1 MTDYG
6 IGIACKKL
14 RKYLGISQLALAAE
28 IDVSCDSIWKWER
41 GYQNPTWAHV
51 EKLET
56 FFNEAFGLKPL
67 PRAKISG
74 EVVRKFRRHFRL
86 RQKDLAAEIGA
97 YAWQMV
103 YWEKGRCKVPSRY
116 AARLI
121 AFFQEEMPR
130 YKSRRA
136 AETAEVEEILASPE
150 PICGERLKT
159 LRKYFKLT
167 QEELAWGVRGHRIT
181 ISDWERRMYRMS
193 PEHSEK
199 LRKFFNELYL
209 RRQGNDKKAASA
221 HAVQSA

>member
-6 IGIACKKL
+6 IGLACKKL
-14 RKYLGISQLALAAE
+14 RKYLGINQYELAAE
-28 IDVSCDSIWKWER
+28 IGVSCDSIWKWER
-41 GYQNPTWAHV
+41 GYHNPTWAHV

-74 EVVRKFRRHFRL
+74 ELVREFRRHFEL
-86 RQKDLAAEIGA
+86 GQKDLAVELGVK
-97 YAWQMV
+97 AWMIT
-103 YWEKGRCKVPSRY
+103 YWEKGRCKVPSCY
-116 AARLI
+116 ARKLI
-121 AFFQEEMPR
+121 EFCQEEMPR

-150 PICGERLKT
+150 PIWGERLQT

-167 QEELAWGVRGHRIT
+167 QDKLAWEVRIHLII
-181 ISDWERRMYRMS
+181 ISDWERRMYGIS